1 MKLQLIHLS
10 DMHFEDRTHP
20 FEIQID
26 KIIQAINSIENA
38 DECII
43 VVSGDLSGKGASKE
57 YNYVSSFLGALFKH
71 LNQQKYLQKKI
82 EFVCVPGNHD
92 IDFTDMSISF
102 SDIKR
107 SYKDGKIEELVEIY
121 LNNMNGFYGFAKYKR
136 NFLDDK
142 IVSKKVVSYDDKKV
156 GFILLNTAPLSVLG
170 GNAEDMGNHYFTDAQ
185 IAKIEQATEADI
197 NILVMH
203 HSIEWFNSACKDRLR
218 KIISKKYSLIL
229 TGHEHEP
236 VGESRN
242 INGFG
247 EVQCVQGNALY
258 GYTAD
263 GNGFCTVNIDIQNN
277 DMVGYSFLWNG
288 SIYVPKKIIDRK
300 IKNCFGGF
308 LTVKNEFLE
317 DISRDNYKREIDGY
331 YVFPSFTYN
340 IFKENDEIEK
350 HDIETEN
357 EFLETLSKYN
367 KIVITGENKS
377 GKTVLAK
384 RLFKHFLS
392 EGKIPIFITAS
403 DINKKRIEKT
413 IEFVFAEQ
421 YETEND
427 AYEMFRQISI
437 SNKIVLLDEA
447 NLINKSVM
455 GKLLAFLED
464 NFEKVILFSE
474 EMLDLNIRQQVVDA
488 MMERNTLNLTIKPFL
503 YVKRKKLISNILS
516 CNEKEMYDIEKEAT
530 KINELIN
537 IQVKYFHLNPEFII
551 SFVNQYERDYKFQFS
566 SGMNVFNI
574 VYESSIRNRI
584 IINAENIDVVIV
596 INILRELAYYMH
608 FEKKSVIAIKE
619 VSKVIEWYG
628 NTYRQK
634 VNIRLFLN
642 TAVKAKILVEMDN
655 GIRFRDHTLVA
666 YFVAQALNQKY
677 YQEEN
682 INDNLNYLLRNL
694 CFSINSDIVLFL
706 ALITNNPKFI
716 NILIEGAK
724 NHFANQE
731 ELSFDTENIK
741 FLLDTSVPVKNTLP
755 NENERNQR
763 EEVLA
768 RQEENAKLSDLI
780 ELVNEYD
787 YSEEDLKKF
796 ENQLMISFKYLEIL
810 SKTLPAFCQN
820 MKVQQQDE
828 LVSLI
833 YKCPNQFLYMVL
845 KDIGDDFE
853 GFCNELYEDIS
864 ILRKEKNIAEV
875 SLISVKHMIEQISA
889 VLVIALYQ
897 VVASTCTTEQT
908 ITALND
914 FDCNTNSN
922 YKLQNLMMLSRIY
935 EVTPFSKRAQD
946 LNKEMGKKLE
956 KSIIRY
962 TVREYLLRNNVEIYG
977 ESQSLIDCFFG
988 GQSNQKL
995 RMEIAKR
1002 RITEKN
1008 RI

>member
-71 LNQQKYLQKKI
+71 LNQQKYLRKKI

-185 IAKIEQATEADI
+185 MAKIEQATEADI

-263 GNGFCTVNIDIQNN
+263 GNGFCTINIDIQNN

-340 IFKENDEIEK
+340 TFKENDEIEK

-427 AYEMFRQISI
+427 AYEMFKQISI

-768 RQEENAKLSDLI
+768 RQEENVKLSDLI

-833 YKCPNQFLYMVL
+833 YKCPNQFLIWY
-845 KDIGDDFE
+845 
-853 GFCNELYEDIS
+853 
-864 ILRKEKNIAEV
+864 
-875 SLISVKHMIEQISA
+875 
-889 VLVIALYQ
+889 
-897 VVASTCTTEQT
+897 
-908 ITALND
+908 
-914 FDCNTNSN
+914 
-922 YKLQNLMMLSRIY
+922 
-935 EVTPFSKRAQD
+935 
-946 LNKEMGKKLE
+946 
-956 KSIIRY
+956 
-962 TVREYLLRNNVEIYG
+962 
-977 ESQSLIDCFFG
+977 
-988 GQSNQKL
+988 
-995 RMEIAKR
+995 
-1002 RITEKN
+1002 
-1008 RI
+1008 